1 VPIFSHSMAN
11 PTPLFNRVAFIVF
24 LAAALLLFVY
34 SDATLPIAAIAFWI
48 LGFDA
53 IRTSV
58 GWNWS
63 RNAAKENVGEEFKR
77 LLVQDLVGW
86 KLLGA
91 FLIVL
96 INWALHRSPVDIPRL
111 VVFVLGL
118 SVASGA
124 LREWRLRSEKEA
136 PKAKAVV
143 FVLLFWAL
151 YSANASI
158 ASALPVVDL
167 FGFLFR
173 YWLMLPL
180 GLLGA
185 FVLYQAVR
193 LHLRRS
199 ERLMDADD

>member
-1 VPIFSHSMAN
+1 MPN

-24 LAAALLLFVY
+24 LAAAVLLYVY
-34 SDATLPIAAIAFWI
+34 FDAALPIAAIAFWI
-48 LGFDA
+48 FGFDA

-63 RNAAKENVGEEFKR
+63 RSAAKKNLGDEFKR
-77 LLVQDLVGW
+77 LLVQDLLGW
-86 KLLGA
+86 KVLGA
-91 FLIVL
+91 LLAVL
-96 INWALHRSPVDIPRL
+96 LSWVLHRPPVDIPRL
-111 VVFVLGL
+111 GVFVLGL
-118 SVASGA
+118 SLVSGA
-124 LREWRLRSEKEA
+124 LREWRLRSEKET

-151 YSANASI
+151 YSANTSI
-158 ASALPVVDL
+158 SSALPVVDL
-167 FGFLFR
+167 FGLLFH

-185 FVLYQAVR
+185 YVLYQAVR
-193 LHLRRS
+193 LHLVRS